1 MTENKDSN
9 NVKNAR
15 PNLDHVCF
23 FINRQERDRR
33 CKPSESYTYI
43 SAVGWID
50 RRERCRRKNDDSVF
64 RAE

>member
-1 MTENKDSN
+1 MSENKDSL
-9 NVKNAR
+9 NAKDTR

-50 RRERCRRKNDDSVF
+50 RRERCRRKNDAYGF
-64 RAE
+64 RAK

>member
-1 MTENKDSN
+1 MTENKDSD
-9 NVKNAR
+9 NAKDTR
-15 PNLDHVCF
+15 PDLDHVCF

-33 CKPSESYTYI
+33 NVPSASYTYI

-50 RRERCRRKNDDSVF
+50 RRERCRRKNDTYGF